1 MTTNT
6 LDCPHCGAEIDIQDA
21 FEGRVAAAVESKAA
35 ELESEYKASF
45 NQQVNEQVAQRELQ
59 IRRDALSDYAL
70 EKESKDSEI
79 TDLRDEV
86 KKLRGMAAENEAL
99 KLRIADTRDEVRL
112 EEQQK
117 YTQLLIDAKQEGR
130 EAAEEEYKPKL
141 SQVQHQLSQ
150 TQKALQDA
158 DRKAAQ
164 GSQQTQGEVAEL
176 GLEEALRQQFLTDKV
191 VPVPKGVAGADCKLI
206 VNGKMPNP
214 TGSILIE
221 SKATKTFRADYIE
234 KLKSDLAD
242 SDATSAVLVTQ
253 TLPASAGDE
262 KFMQDGPV
270 TIVHTSVYMLAIALL
285 RNELIKIKRLET
297 VDDHRETIAAQ
308 LYSRVTSDDFVLKMQ
323 YASHLH
329 SEIWK
334 EDEKQEKQFLRSRAK
349 KKVMRDKFDKA
360 IIDMLSPLQ
369 PLMPT
374 SLPLIESDEDDQ
386 QLLIEPQICH

>member
-1 MTTNT
+1 MATV
-6 LDCPHCGAEIDIQDA
+6 LQ
-21 FEGRVAAAVESKAA
+21 SKEA
-35 ELESEYKASF
+35 ELESQFKARF
-45 NQQVNEQVAQRELQ
+45 DQQVNEQVAQRELQ
-59 IRRDALSDYAL
+59 IRQDAVSDYDL
-70 EKESKDSEI
+70 ERKSKDSQI

-86 KKLRGMAAENEAL
+86 KALRGLGAENEAL
-99 KLRIADTRDEVRL
+99 KRQVADTEDKVRL

-117 YTQLLIDAKQEGR
+117 YSQRLIEANQQTR
-130 EAAEEEYKPKL
+130 AAAEEEFNPQIRQFEHRIK
-141 SQVQHQLSQ
+141 QLQ
-150 TQKALQDA
+150 DALQDA
-158 DRKAAQ
+158 QRKAAQ

-176 GLEEALRQQFLTDKV
+176 DIEEALRDQFATDKV

-253 TLPASAGDE
+253 TLPASAGGE

-308 LYSRVTSDDFVLKMQ
+308 LYTRVTSDDFVLKMQ

-334 EDEKQEKQFLRSRAK
+334 EDDKQEKQFLRSRAK
-349 KKVMRDKFDKA
+349 KKLMRDKFDKA
-360 IIDMLSPLQ
+360 MIDMLSPLQ

-374 SLPLIESDEDDQ
+374 SLPLIESDEDDDQ
-386 QLLIEPQICH
+386 QLLLEQQVRH